1 MEHTPIDPP
10 RTLAGR
16 LREIGP
22 GIIVSGAIVGSGELI
37 VTTKLGAEAGFV
49 LLWLILFSCVIKVF
63 LQIGDHKTASKF
75 FQKAFSMRRLTV
87 LDEDMNEMFE
97 REMRIYLL
105 KTEEEFSQLAVQK
118 YTDEIKAKNR
128 EERERRKQK
137 KSTTDGAQS
146 STKEQTGES
155 FPKNINLAPTQNK
168 SMHQ

>member
-1 MEHTPIDPP
+1 
-10 RTLAGR
+10 
-16 LREIGP
+16 
-22 GIIVSGAIVGSGELI
+22 
-37 VTTKLGAEAGFV
+37 
-49 LLWLILFSCVIKVF
+49 
-63 LQIGDHKTASKF
+63 
-75 FQKAFSMRRLTV
+75 MRRLTV

-128 EERERRKQK
+128 EERERKKQK

-155 FPKNINLAPTQNK
+155 FPKNLGLAPTQNK
-168 SMHQ
+168 SMHQPAGNSTLINDIPLLSNTMINS